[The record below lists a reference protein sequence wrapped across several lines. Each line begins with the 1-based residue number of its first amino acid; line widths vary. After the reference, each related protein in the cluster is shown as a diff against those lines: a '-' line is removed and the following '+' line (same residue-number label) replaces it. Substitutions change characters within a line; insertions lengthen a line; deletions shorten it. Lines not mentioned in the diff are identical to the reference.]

1 MRPSAKRGLRG
12 LALLAVLL
20 VAATVSVSPSRGQ
33 AATRDDI
40 IGQLSQFETAPELDL
55 AALRQKTLERSRSRS
70 RNEPEASK
78 RPPIAPELQGLPGFN
93 VDIQFDTDTPIVRP
107 Q

>member
-1 MRPSAKRGLRG
+1 MHPGDRRRGVSMRPSAKRGLRG

-20 VAATVSVSPSRGQ
+20 VAAAPVSPSRGQ

-55 AALRQKTLERSRSRS
+55 AALPQKTLERSRSRS
-70 RNEPEASK
+70 RNAPGASK
-78 RPPIAPELQGLPGFN
+78 RPPIPPQLPGLPRFN
-93 VDIQFDTDTPIVRP
+93 VHIH
-107 Q
+107 